1 MSNKSIFNRILSA
14 VAILATILVVF
25 FSVTV
30 ISENVNHHCN
40 DEEHCPV
47 CAIILQC
54 EQNIKTIGSG
64 LILAV
69 VSAMIIKVMVDTVAC
84 YTYQSVQTT
93 LVSQKVRLD
102 S

>member
-1 MSNKSIFNRILSA
+1 MSNKSIFNKILSV
-14 VAILATILVVF
+14 VAILATVLVVL
-25 FSVTV
+25 FSCTV
-30 ISENVNHHCN
+30 LSENVNHHCD
-40 DEEHCPV
+40 DESHCPV
-47 CAIILQC
+47 CALIIQC

-69 VSAMIIKVMVDTVAC
+69 VSAIIISAMADTVAC

>member
-1 MSNKSIFNRILSA
+1 MSNRSIFNRILSV
-14 VAILATILVVF
+14 VAILATVLVVF
-25 FSVTV
+25 FSSSV

-47 CAIILQC
+47 CALILQC

-64 LILAV
+64 LIIAV
-69 VSAMIIKVMVDTVAC
+69 VSAMIAKVMADTVAF
-84 YTYQSVQTT
+84 YEYQSVQTT